1 MQSYLD
7 ERYVAELLDEEYRG
21 DDRDRRIAA
30 YHEAA
35 YLDAAEAC
43 VSEAAPMF
51 AAKDADAGARS
62 LEHLLDDI
70 DDTFSETL
78 LRLIDIKGKSD
89 PEIYKRANVDR
100 KHFSKIRNNPAYQ
113 PSKNTDLTFA
123 MALELDLDETRDFIG
138 RAGYALS
145 RSSKM
150 DVIVEYFIERK
161 EYDIFTINETLFAFQ
176 QPLLGC

>member
-1 MQSYLD
+1 
-7 ERYVAELLDEEYRG
+7 
-21 DDRDRRIAA
+21 
-30 YHEAA
+30 
-35 YLDAAEAC
+35 
-43 VSEAAPMF
+43 
-51 AAKDADAGARS
+51 
-62 LEHLLDDI
+62 
-70 DDTFSETL
+70 
-78 LRLIDIKGKSD
+78 
-89 PEIYKRANVDR
+89 
-100 KHFSKIRNNPAYQ
+100 
-113 PSKNTDLTFA
+113 